1 MSPAAKYRMEN
12 SSVITSQEVKEWC
25 RIDDDADDATIDLLI
40 LAAQDAAS
48 SFTGLFLDPLT
59 CPPGIKQAIAVFVAD
74 LYANRE
80 GQTVGEKTFYRLL
93 SPHRVTFL

>member
-1 MSPAAKYRMEN
+1 MMEPT
-12 SSVITSQEVKEWC
+12 VITSQEVKEWC

-48 SFTGLFLDPLT
+48 LYTGLLLDPLS

-80 GQTVGEKTFYRLL
+80 GQTVGEKTFMRLL
-93 SPHRVTFL
+93 NPYRVTLL

>member
-1 MSPAAKYRMEN
+1 MEPVT
-12 SSVITSQEVKEWC
+12 VITAEEVKNWC
-25 RIDDDADDATIDLLI
+25 RIDDDADEATIDLLI

-48 SFTGLFLDPLT
+48 SYTGLLLDPLT

-80 GQTVGEKTFYRLL
+80 GQTVGERTFMRLL
-93 SPHRVTFL
+93 SPYRVTFL